1 MRICLLA
8 TSTTAHQM
16 GGSEVHAELLAA
28 EAARQGHRVFILTTA
43 HPAGLRTETKDGCEV
58 RYLPGTS
65 HTMSRREAPAWW
77 RESAEKAARLCAE
90 EKIDVVW
97 AENFSGL
104 AYAALP
110 RAERRP
116 VVSVI
121 NGLAVRGEIASN
133 FNRISTAGELAF
145 FLTRYAAQTI
155 FYYIPR
161 FRALVRD
168 SDLLVGVSNETVE
181 ALHAEFP
188 SSRGKTE
195 VILNPVDT
203 GFFRPDAELR
213 RAGRL
218 KLGCAAGETV
228 VLMSGVLHKQKGLHL
243 GLRAFARLA
252 AGGGTARLVIA
263 GDGPER
269 ENLKELAAGLGIAG
283 RVSFLGLVPNRE
295 MPLFYDSAD
304 VYLNPTLRLEGLPMV
319 LLEAMACG
327 LPCVT
332 SRIGGTGSSIED
344 GKSGYFTRPGDVPAL
359 ADRLGKLLADPTLRA
374 DLGAGARRRAELV
387 FNKETVTSAY
397 LAASERLLGAG
408 A

>member
-1 MRICLLA
+1 MRICLLTTA
-8 TSTTAHQM
+8 TTAHQM

-28 EAARQGHRVFILTTA
+28 ETARQGHQVFILTAA
-43 HPAGLRTETKDGCEV
+43 HPAGLTTETKAGCEV
-58 RYLPGTS
+58 RYLAGTR

-77 RESAEKAARLCAE
+77 RESAEKTERLCAE

-110 RAERRP
+110 RARRRP
-116 VVSVI
+116 VLSIV

-133 FNRISTAGELAF
+133 FNRVSSAGELAF
-145 FLTRYAAQTI
+145 FLTRYAAQTL
-155 FYYIPR
+155 FYYVPR

-181 ALHAEFP
+181 ALNAEFP

-203 GFFRPDAELR
+203 GFFRPDAGLR
-213 RAGRL
+213 RDGRA
-218 KLGCAAGETV
+218 KLGCAADEAV

-243 GLRAFARLA
+243 GLQAFSGL
-252 AGGGTARLVIA
+252 AGGARNARLVIA

-269 ENLKELAAGLGIAG
+269 ENLKRLASDLGISG
-283 RVSFLGLVPNRE
+283 KVSFLGLVPNRE
-295 MPLFYDSAD
+295 MPLFYNSAD

-344 GKSGYFTRPGDVPAL
+344 GKSGYFTRPGDVPGL
-359 ADRLGKLLADPTLRA
+359 ADKLGRLLSDPALRA
-374 DLGAGARRRAELV
+374 GLGAGARRRAELV
-387 FNKETVTSAY
+387 FSKEIVVRAY
-397 LAASERLLGAG
+397 LAASEKLLGA
-408 A
+408 AA